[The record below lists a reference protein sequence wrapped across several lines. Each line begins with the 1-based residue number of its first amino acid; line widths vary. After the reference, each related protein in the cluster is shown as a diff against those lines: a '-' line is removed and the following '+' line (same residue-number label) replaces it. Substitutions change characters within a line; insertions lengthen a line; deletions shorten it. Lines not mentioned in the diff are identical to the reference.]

1 MISHKIDSHKVM
13 STSNSAAN
21 QRNEE
26 LKIPALFSNPSCSV
40 NSAEEIENNTLLS
53 LIKESCKKN
62 SELVAKN
69 KDSGLKAIKCNSEP
83 KLFSPILL
91 QPKIF
96 EATKLSNKEVK
107 DKPRKEYLIAK
118 KLLEKQADSVA
129 SNHPSNAAS
138 KKSVETELSFE
149 SKSHFTTSSIFDK
162 QNQKLNDE
170 LNKLRED
177 LGKSKEN
184 EAILL
189 KEMETLRGQNN
200 SIKDELNKNLDEMRT
215 LEEKNKALKENLES
229 NSRLH
234 FNEMKSFY
242 EKYIL
247 VQSTGDKEKS
257 DLKNEVNSLQDV
269 MKRKTNENEDYI
281 LQIKTLKDK
290 FERERASVQLSEK
303 HLEDKLQS
311 ILKELQEKVLECEH
325 HLKEKNSAVLKLH
338 EMENYLNDANKSI
351 IEKNLY
357 IQELQMTLNQKE
369 SDIKKLNEA
378 QTEQQQSF
386 EKHIQKIKNDLE
398 YEQRKNDNLQSIIN
412 EKQENTN
419 QLEEKLQLVEYLKE
433 QSDSAYVSKIS
444 SLEYQLKSADL
455 EKLNTV
461 RANEA
466 LQKENEY
473 LKIKNGSLQDIC
485 KMKNTV
491 IGDSAANDK
500 KLEKLVSLWQQKV
513 YQLMI
518 LLKCQ
523 KL

>member
-96 EATKLSNKEVK
+96 EATKLSDKEVK
-107 DKPRKEYLIAK
+107 EKPRKEYLIAK
-118 KLLEKQADSVA
+118 KLLEKQADSVHL
-129 SNHPSNAAS
+129 NHPSNAVS

-149 SKSHFTTSSIFDK
+149 SKSHCTTSSIFDK
-162 QNQKLNDE
+162 QNQKLNGG

-200 SIKDELNKNLDEMRT
+200 SIKDKLNKNLDEMRA

-269 MKRKTNENEDYI
+269 IKRKTNENEDYI
-281 LQIKTLKDK
+281 LQI
-290 FERERASVQLSEK
+290 
-303 HLEDKLQS
+303 
-311 ILKELQEKVLECEH
+311 
-325 HLKEKNSAVLKLH
+325 
-338 EMENYLNDANKSI
+338 
-351 IEKNLY
+351 
-357 IQELQMTLNQKE
+357 
-369 SDIKKLNEA
+369 
-378 QTEQQQSF
+378 
-386 EKHIQKIKNDLE
+386 
-398 YEQRKNDNLQSIIN
+398 
-412 EKQENTN
+412 
-419 QLEEKLQLVEYLKE
+419 
-433 QSDSAYVSKIS
+433 
-444 SLEYQLKSADL
+444 
-455 EKLNTV
+455 
-461 RANEA
+461 
-466 LQKENEY
+466 
-473 LKIKNGSLQDIC
+473 
-485 KMKNTV
+485 
-491 IGDSAANDK
+491 
-500 KLEKLVSLWQQKV
+500 
-513 YQLMI
+513 
-518 LLKCQ
+518 
-523 KL
+523 

>member
-13 STSNSAAN
+13 PTSNSAGN
-21 QRNEE
+21 QRNAE

-40 NSAEEIENNTLLS
+40 NSAEEIENNTLVS
-53 LIKESCKKN
+53 LIKENCKKN

-69 KDSGLKAIKCNSEP
+69 KDTIKCNSEP

-129 SNHPSNAAS
+129 LNHPSNAVS

-149 SKSHFTTSSIFDK
+149 SKSHCTTSSIFDK
-162 QNQKLNDE
+162 QNQKLNGE

-200 SIKDELNKNLDEMRT
+200 SIKDELNKNLDEMRA
-215 LEEKNKALKENLES
+215 LEQKNKALKENLES

-247 VQSTGDKEKS
+247 VQSTGDKEKI
-257 DLKNEVNSLQDV
+257 DLKNEVNALQDV
-269 MKRKTNENEDYI
+269 MKRKTNESEEYI

-311 ILKELQEKVLECEH
+311 ILKELQEKILECEH
-325 HLKEKNSAVLKLH
+325 HSKEKNSAVLKLH
-338 EMENYLNDANKSI
+338 ELENYLNDANKSI

-378 QTEQQQSF
+378 QTEQQQLF
-386 EKHIQKIKNDLE
+386 EKHIKKIKNDLE
-398 YEQRKNDNLQSIIN
+398 YELRKNDNLQSIIN

-419 QLEEKLQLVEYLKE
+419 QLEEKLQLAEYLKE

-444 SLEYQLKSADL
+444 SLEYQLKSTDL

-491 IGDSAANDK
+491 IGDSAADDK